1 MPQLRKQTA
10 IRSSAL
16 SIEQRTPPGDRQR
29 SNGFVSSI
37 LLFLATAQLA
47 GCATYRP
54 APIEPAA
61 ILTDWKSADPKIAS
75 TIVKSETSVPTHF
88 SLQDGIVLEE
98 AICAGLFFNPELRR
112 VRAAFDVAV
121 ATSETAGM
129 WKDPTLSFDG
139 EQILADVD
147 HRLIWGGQLAV
158 TIPLSGRPSIERSIA
173 QIEAHRQLAVV
184 LGAEIAL
191 LTEIELN
198 WIDLATAETRIELLE
213 LTIEDLNH
221 LIEAST
227 RFMAAGAINV
237 VEERL
242 LQIGQAHVVEELLN
256 AKAKRSEIRLQMLQ
270 LVGLHPG
277 HPWKFNA
284 TLPEVDSQFREDGP
298 EADVNALEA
307 ITRHPILGEAIA
319 AYAVAE
325 QRLESEIR
333 RQIPDLTLGLG
344 GGREDGQS
352 RIRFGLGLIPLP
364 LWNQNREG
372 ISRAEANRAYASAE
386 VTAAIHEL
394 TQRRALATANA
405 ESARERLVHLLEVL
419 SPLSKLQLEDAR
431 RLMSL
436 GQLDL
441 KLLTDALEE
450 YRRVRLEVLE
460 ARAEVLRSQCT
471 LSAILGS
478 DPLRS
483 LSPLAKT
490 LDAKTRSLVEQEK
503 AKN

>member
-1 MPQLRKQTA
+1 MSQFRNRIPMRSDLRS
-10 IRSSAL
+10 IVPRVPRGDFRRSSGLVFLILL
-16 SIEQRTPPGDRQR
+16 SI
-29 SNGFVSSI
+29 
-37 LLFLATAQLA
+37 ATAQLA

-61 ILTDWKSADPKIAS
+61 ILTNWKTTDPKVAS
-75 TIVKSETSVPTHF
+75 AIVKSETAAPTHF
-88 SLQDGIVLEE
+88 SLHDGIVLEE
-98 AICAGLFFNPELRR
+98 AIYAGLFFNPELRR
-112 VRAAFDVAV
+112 VRAAFDVTV
-121 ATSETAGM
+121 ASSETAGA
-129 WKDPTLSFDG
+129 WKDPNLSFDG

-158 TIPLSGRPSIERSIA
+158 TIPLSGRPSIERAIA
-173 QIEAHRQLAVV
+173 QTEAHRQLAVV

-191 LTEIELN
+191 LTEIELS
-198 WIDLATAETRIELLE
+198 WIDLATADTRIELLE
-213 LTIEDLNH
+213 LTIEDLDH
-221 LIEAST
+221 LIEASA

-242 LQIGQAHVVEELLN
+242 LKIGHAHVVEELLN
-256 AKAKRSEIRLQMLQ
+256 AKAKRSETRLKMLQ
-270 LVGLHPG
+270 LIGLHPG
-277 HPWKFNA
+277 HPWRFDA
-284 TLPEVDSQFREDGP
+284 TLPKVDSQVLEDHKESG
-298 EADVNALEA
+298 VNALEA
-307 ITRHPILGEAIA
+307 ITRHPLLGEAIA
-319 AYAVAE
+319 AYAIAE

-333 RQIPDLTLGLG
+333 RQIPDLTIGLG

-352 RIRFGLGLIPLP
+352 RIRFGFGLIPLP

-372 ISRAEANRAYASAE
+372 ISRAEASRAYAGAE

-394 TQRRALATANA
+394 IQRRALATATA
-405 ESARERLVHLLEVL
+405 QSARERLAHLLDVL
-419 SPLSKLQLEDAR
+419 SPLSKQQLEDAR
-431 RLMSL
+431 RLMGL

-450 YRRVRLEVLE
+450 YRRVRFEVLE

-471 LSAILGS
+471 LNALLGS

-490 LDAKTRSLVEQEK
+490 LDAKTTRTVEQEK